1 MNRKLKILA
10 SRAYP
15 LDVVVEVEEEV
26 ERLAGRRRAVE
37 VDRRFEVE
45 VDMDAEAVAEDET
58 DV

>member
-10 SRAYP
+10 SRADP
-15 LDVVVEVEEEV
+15 LDVGVEVEEEV

-37 VDRRFEVE
+37 VDQRFEVE

>member
-10 SRAYP
+10 SRADP
-15 LDVVVEVEEEV
+15 LDVGVEVEEEV